1 MVELSQQG
9 LEVVVVEAN
18 PQTSGSSRNLRLP
31 TLTLALDWNNLER
44 VGQPTVQPLEGPSG
58 NHTRHPSQSARNVCV
73 GLHETYIRPMYNTI
87 PMLQNMIDSVSSWR
101 VVGETFPIVS
111 KLQRPL

>member
-31 TLTLALDWNNLER
+31 TLTLALDWNNLEESANLQYNR
-44 VGQPTVQPLEGPSG
+44 LKDPVAITRDTLLSQLVTFASDCMKRTFGQCTTQ
-58 NHTRHPSQSARNVCV
+58 SQCSR
-73 GLHETYIRPMYNTI
+73 I
-87 PMLQNMIDSVSSWR
+87 
-101 VVGETFPIVS
+101 
-111 KLQRPL
+111 